1 MIGRQLLMKPKRR
14 SRHREASPDFKRTV
28 HVAGRKTSV
37 SLESAFWQAL
47 KTIAALEKNRS
58 TILLRKS
65 TMTGRTPTYHPR
77 SACSCLAI
85 ISPRE
90 TVAAAHRPG
99 LSDREHPR
107 VTHPVPGREQ
117 Q

>member
-47 KTIAALEKNRS
+47 KTIAALEKKSVHDLVTKIDNDRQNANLSSAIRLFVLGHYFAQGNR
-58 TILLRKS
+58 R
-65 TMTGRTPTYHPR
+65 RR
-77 SACSCLAI
+77 SPA
-85 ISPRE
+85 
-90 TVAAAHRPG
+90 RPQR
-99 LSDREHPR
+99 S
-107 VTHPVPGREQ
+107 
-117 Q
+117 